1 MKKPYYLYNELCE
14 KIEQDMKSIKELKQT
29 IKELSYELIFFQDFV
44 EKSDIG
50 VDYMVHYLLKNDLNS
65 NQRRYINE
73 LIGVKVEVNKNE
85 RID

>member
-14 KIEQDMKSIKELKQT
+14 KIEEDMKSIKELKQT

-73 LIGVKVEVNKNE
+73 LIAEKVEVNKNE

>member
-50 VDYMVHYLLKNDLNS
+50 VDFMVQYLLKNDLNS

-73 LIGVKVEVNKNE
+73 LIGEKVEVNKNE